1 METLRLS
8 ELLKWFEKRRETKAI
23 TLMQRHLATTMSAVE
38 DLESAV
44 KASVSNNEGETKASI
59 NRVINAEKEAD
70 RLRREV
76 MIELAGGELPPIDR
90 EDLMHLMK
98 RVDMVAD
105 WCRESTRIL
114 NATPMQDVP
123 ETLKKAVVQMVEGVR
138 ECATAL
144 RKAINSMAEKPKEA
158 LKAADEVER
167 LEEKV
172 DDLFENSRRLLAKEE
187 GLKVGAAILM
197 NELFETIELAA
208 DACEDACDHVRVIV
222 VRR

>member
-1 METLRLS
+1 LS

-23 TLMQRHLATTMSAVE
+23 TLMQQHLATTISAVE
-38 DLESAV
+38 DLEKAV
-44 KASVSNNEGETKASI
+44 KASVSHNEREAKVSI
-59 NRVINAEKEAD
+59 ERVVSAEKDAD
-70 RLRREV
+70 RLRRVV
-76 MIELAGGELPPIDR
+76 MIELAGGELPPTDR

-114 NATPMQDVP
+114 NAIPMKEVP
-123 ETLKKAVVQMVEGVR
+123 ETLRGAAVQMVEGVR

-144 RKAINSMAEKPKEA
+144 RKSINSMAEKPREA
-158 LKAADEVER
+158 LQAADEVER

-172 DDLFENSRRLLAKEE
+172 DDLFENSRRLLAQEE
-187 GLKVGAAILM
+187 KLKVGVAILM

-208 DACEDACDHVRVIV
+208 DACEDACDQVRVIV

>member
-1 METLRLS
+1 LS
-8 ELLKWFEKRRETKAI
+8 ELLKWFEKRRETKAM
-23 TLMQRHLATTMSAVE
+23 TMMQQHLATTMSAVE
-38 DLESAV
+38 DLEKAM
-44 KASVSNNEGETKASI
+44 KASVSGNEEKTKALI
-59 NRVINAEKEAD
+59 DRVISAEKEAD
-70 RLRREV
+70 RLRRIV
-76 MIELAGGELPPIDR
+76 MIELAGGELPPTDR

-123 ETLKKAVVQMVEGVR
+123 ETLKKAAVQMVEGVR

-144 RKAINSMAEKPKEA
+144 RKSINSMAEKPEEA

-172 DDLFENSRRLLAKEE
+172 DDIFENSRRLLAKEE
-187 GLKVGAAILM
+187 GLKVGVAILM
-197 NELFETIELAA
+197 NELFEAIEMAA
-208 DACEDACDHVRVIV
+208 DACEDACDQARVIV

>member
-1 METLRLS
+1 LS

-23 TLMQRHLATTMSAVE
+23 TTMQRHLATIMSAVE
-38 DLESAV
+38 DLERAV
-44 KASVSNNEGETKASI
+44 KASVSNNERETKASI
-59 NRVINAEKEAD
+59 DRVISAEKEAD
-70 RLRREV
+70 RLRRVV
-76 MIELAGGELPPIDR
+76 MTELAGGELPPIDR

-105 WCRESTRIL
+105 WSRESTRVL
-114 NATPMQDVP
+114 RATPMQDVP
-123 ETLKKAVVQMVEGVR
+123 DSLKKAAVEMVEGVR
-138 ECATAL
+138 ECAASL
-144 RKAINSMAEKPKEA
+144 RRCINSMTEKPIEA
-158 LKAADEVER
+158 LQAADEVER

-187 GLKVGAAILM
+187 GLKVGVAILM

-208 DACEDACDHVRVIV
+208 DACEDACDQVRVIV

>member
-1 METLRLS
+1 MS

-23 TLMQRHLATTMSAVE
+23 TLMQRHLATTIGAVE
-38 DLESAV
+38 DLERAV
-44 KASVSNNEGETKASI
+44 KAAVSNNEKETKASI
-59 NRVINAEKEAD
+59 DRVISAEKEAD
-70 RLRREV
+70 RLRRVV

-105 WCRESTRIL
+105 WSRESTRIL

-123 ETLKKAVVQMVEGVR
+123 ENLKKAAVEMVEGVR
-138 ECATAL
+138 DCATAL
-144 RKAINSMAEKPKEA
+144 RKSINSMTEKPREA
-158 LKAADEVER
+158 LQAADEVER

-187 GLKVGAAILM
+187 KLKVGVAILM
-197 NELFETIELAA
+197 NELFEAIELIA
-208 DACEDACDHVRVIV
+208 DACEDACDQVRVIV

>member
-1 METLRLS
+1 LS

-38 DLESAV
+38 DFEAAV
-44 KASVSNNEGETKASI
+44 RASISNNEEETKASI
-59 NRVINAEKEAD
+59 NRVISAEKEAD
-70 RLRREV
+70 RLRRTV
-76 MIELAGGELPPIDR
+76 MTELARGELPPTDR

-114 NATPMQDVP
+114 NATPIEDVP
-123 ETLKKAVVQMVEGVR
+123 ESLKKAAVEMTEGVR

-144 RKAINSMAEKPKEA
+144 RKSINSMAEKPREA
-158 LKAADEVER
+158 LQGADDVER
-167 LEEKV
+167 LEERV
-172 DDLFENSRRLLAKEE
+172 DDLFENSRKLLVKEE
-187 GLKVGAAILM
+187 KLKVGVAILM
-197 NELFETIELAA
+197 NELFEAIEMAA
-208 DACEDACDHVRVIV
+208 DSCEDACDQVRVII

>member
-1 METLRLS
+1 MS

-23 TLMQRHLATTMSAVE
+23 TIMQQHLATTMSAVE
-38 DLESAV
+38 ALENAV
-44 KASVSNNEGETKASI
+44 KASVIGNEEETKALI
-59 NRVINAEKEAD
+59 DRVMSAEKEAD
-70 RLRREV
+70 RLRRTV
-76 MIELAGGELPPIDR
+76 MIELAGGELPPTDR

-105 WCRESTRIL
+105 WCRESTRVL
-114 NATPMQDVP
+114 NATPMQDVS
-123 ETLKKAVVQMVEGVR
+123 ESLKNAAVQMVEGVR

-144 RKAINSMAEKPKEA
+144 RKSINSMAEKPEEA

-172 DDLFENSRRLLAKEE
+172 DDIFENSRRLLVKEE
-187 GLKVGAAILM
+187 GLKIGVAIMM
-197 NELFETIELAA
+197 NELFEAIEMAA
-208 DACEDACDHVRVIV
+208 DACEDACDQVRIIV

>member
-1 METLRLS
+1 LS

-23 TLMQRHLATTMSAVE
+23 TTMQQHLATTMSAVE
-38 DLESAV
+38 DLENAV
-44 KASVSNNEGETKASI
+44 KASVSGNEEKTKALI
-59 NRVINAEKEAD
+59 DRVISAEKEAD
-70 RLRREV
+70 RLRRTV
-76 MIELAGGELPPIDR
+76 MIELAGGELPPTDR

-98 RVDMVAD
+98 RVDMAAD

-114 NATPMQDVP
+114 NATPMQDVS
-123 ETLKKAVVQMVEGVR
+123 ETLKKAAVQMVEGVR

-144 RKAINSMAEKPKEA
+144 RKSINSMAEKPEEA

-172 DDLFENSRRLLAKEE
+172 DDIFENSRRLLAQEE
-187 GLKVGAAILM
+187 KLKIGVAILM
-197 NELFETIELAA
+197 NELFEAIEMAA
-208 DACEDACDHVRVIV
+208 DACEDACDQVRIIV

>member
-1 METLRLS
+1 LS
-8 ELLKWFEKRRETKAI
+8 ELLKWLEKRRETKAI
-23 TLMQRHLATTMSAVE
+23 TLMKRHLATTISAVE
-38 DLESAV
+38 DLERAV
-44 KASVSNNEGETKASI
+44 KAAVDNNEKETKASI
-59 NRVINAEKEAD
+59 DRVISAEKEAD
-70 RLRREV
+70 RLRRVV
-76 MIELAGGELPPIDR
+76 MLELAGGELPPIDR

-123 ETLKKAVVQMVEGVR
+123 ETLKEAAVKMVEGVR

-144 RKAINSMAEKPKEA
+144 RKSINGMAEKPEEA
-158 LKAADEVER
+158 LKAADDVER

-187 GLKVGAAILM
+187 KLKVGVAILM